1 MSLRS
6 ILTLACAALSIPVL
20 AATASARPVAGEG
33 QAPRAGGTVVVG
45 LVPEPPSLNM
55 WVPPGSNSLSAG
67 EVVQPTMDSGL
78 RLDARVRPRPLLL
91 EGQPRIVRRNPFT
104 IRFSYKQAARWNDG
118 TPVTGH
124 DLVFAWRANPE
135 MGAWGHVRRVQ
146 VSGRGAKTV
155 TMTFRQPV
163 ANWRWAAGWYVL
175 PRHALEGETFAE
187 VWRTDLNNPKTGRSI
202 SNGPFEFESWE
213 RGRQIVLVRNRNYW
227 GRRAYVERIVYRVF
241 SDGGALVRALRSG
254 EVDLIFGAANLPV
267 ADVVGDRRLRVL
279 SGPAYSWEH
288 LEFQQGP
295 QGHPALKQRYVRQAL
310 AAGINR
316 LQVARGAYGSI
327 AVRLPVLQNA
337 IYKPFEP
344 QYRPN
349 WAVHRFNQRRAIDLL
364 RRNGC
369 TGGPARPGAGGIYSC
384 PGVGELSFRFTTT
397 IGNPAR
403 ELAFR
408 IMRTQLRSVGIE
420 LQPNLVTPAQFTG
433 GVISG
438 GNWDIVMFSFAGSP
452 MGAANS
458 KVVHGCGG
466 TSNFARYCNRTVT
479 RLLEQVET
487 TVDDGARATLLNRA
501 DALMAQDVPLLPL
514 FSLPSFV
521 VHQPRLR
528 GVVRT
533 PVQAMGG
540 SQGGNP
546 AEWWLA
552 P

>member
-1 MSLRS
+1 MAPRS
-6 ILTLACAALSIPVL
+6 SLTLACAAVSILVP
-20 AATASARPVAGEG
+20 AAAASAGPVAEAA
-33 QAPRAGGTVVVG
+33 QAPRTGGTVVVG

-55 WVPPGSNSLSAG
+55 WVPPGGFSPATA

-78 RLDARVRPRPLLL
+78 RFDHRVRPRPLLL
-91 EGQPRIVRRNPFT
+91 EGQPRIVHRNPFT
-104 IRFSYKQAARWNDG
+104 IRFSYRQAARWNDG

-124 DLVFAWRANPE
+124 DFVFAWRTNPE
-135 MGAWGHVRRVQ
+135 MSHWTHIRRVQ

-155 TMTFRQPV
+155 TVTFRRPV
-163 ANWRWAAGWYVL
+163 ANWRAAAGWFVL
-175 PRHALEGETFAE
+175 PRHALAGETFAE
-187 VWRTDLNNPKTGRSI
+187 VWRSDLNNPKTGRPI
-202 SNGPFEFESWE
+202 SNGPFQFESWE
-213 RGRQIVLVRNRNYW
+213 RGRQLVLVRNRNYW
-227 GRRAYVERIVYRVF
+227 GRRAHLDRIVYRVF
-241 SDGGALVRALRSG
+241 ADGGALVRAFRAG
-254 EVDLIFGAANLPV
+254 EVDLIFGGPNLPL
-267 ADVVGDRRLRVL
+267 ADVVGDRRFRVQ

-295 QGHPALKQRYVRQAL
+295 QGHPALRQGYVRRAL
-310 AAGINR
+310 AGGINR
-316 LQVARGAYGSI
+316 SQVARSAYGSI
-327 AVRLPVLQNA
+327 APRLPALQNA

-349 WAVHRFNQRRAIDLL
+349 WSIHRFDQQRAIDLL

-369 TGGPARPGAGGIYSC
+369 TGGPARPGAGGIYRC

-397 IGNPAR
+397 VGNPAR

-420 LQPNLVTPAQFTG
+420 LQSNLIPPAQLTG
-433 GVISG
+433 GVLQG
-438 GNWDIVMFSFAGSP
+438 GDWDIVMFTFVGSP
-452 MGAANS
+452 LAAVNS
-458 KVVHGCGG
+458 KQVHGCGG
-466 TSNFARYCNRTVT
+466 TSNFARYCNRAVT

-487 TVDDGARATLLNRA
+487 TIDDDRRAALLNRA

-514 FSLPSFV
+514 FSLPGFV

-546 AEWWLA
+546 ADWWLA